1 MREGEDFV
9 VNLHVFNIRV
19 ILEVLH
25 LLARGAKG
33 GEIVPGTDFL
43 QFSILR
49 EALGLVGAVLVLVLD
64 DEVDFVIV
72 TGGRR
77 WGT

>member
-25 LLARGAKG
+25 LLARDAKG

-43 QFSILR
+43 QSILR

-72 TGGRR
+72 NGGRR